1 MRFQIAHSCDPS
13 ARPSFDNGNSEMHLV
28 ATRDIKAGDEIT
40 VSYIDASVREDEDVV
55 QARYRRRK
63 ELARGW
69 RFACQC
75 DRCVSEAPP
84 PSSAGEKEL
93 EIKDES
99 KVEPIVSQIDQEAA
113 AQGNSPFT
121 AADTTTTVD

>member
-1 MRFQIAHSCDPS
+1 
-13 ARPSFDNGNSEMHLV
+13 MHLI

-40 VSYIDASVREDEDVV
+40 VSYVDASVHDDEDAV

-75 DRCVSEAPP
+75 DRCIREAPP
-84 PSSAGEKEL
+84 PSAEEKEPL
-93 EIKDES
+93 LNDES
-99 KVEPIVSQIDQEAA
+99 KVEQIVSQVDREASLDQGLPAA
-113 AQGNSPFT
+113 S
-121 AADTTTTVD
+121 DTTTVD

>member
-1 MRFQIAHSCDPS
+1 
-13 ARPSFDNGNSEMHLV
+13 MHLV

-40 VSYIDASVREDEDVV
+40 VCYIDASVHDDEDVV

-75 DRCVSEAPP
+75 DRCVREAP

-99 KVEPIVSQIDQEAA
+99 KVEPIVSKADQEVA
-113 AQGNSPFT
+113 AQGKGQPIAA
-121 AADTTTTVD
+121 AADITTTVD

>member
-1 MRFQIAHSCDPS
+1 
-13 ARPSFDNGNSEMHLV
+13 MHLV

-40 VSYIDASVREDEDVV
+40 VSYVDSSVRDNEDVV

-75 DRCVSEAPP
+75 DRCVREAPP
-84 PSSAGEKEL
+84 PSSTDEKEL
-93 EIKDES
+93 EIRDES

-113 AQGNSPFT
+113 AQGNSRFT
-121 AADTTTTVD
+121 AVDSTTVD

>member
-1 MRFQIAHSCDPS
+1 MALQISHSCDPC
-13 ARPSFDNGNSEMHLV
+13 ARPSFDSGNSTIQLV

-40 VSYIDASVREDEDVV
+40 VSYVDASVRDDEDVV

-75 DRCVSEAPP
+75 DRCIKEAPP
-84 PSSAGEKEL
+84 PSFAGEEL
-93 EIKDES
+93 QLKDGS
-99 KVEPIVSQIDQEAA
+99 KVEPIVSQIDQEVA
-113 AQGNSPFT
+113 AQGKSQPI
-121 AADTTTTVD
+121 AADTATTVD

>member
-1 MRFQIAHSCDPS
+1 
-13 ARPSFDNGNSEMHLV
+13 MHLI

-40 VSYIDASVREDEDVV
+40 VSYVDASIHEEEDVV

-75 DRCVSEAPP
+75 GRCAREAPSP
-84 PSSAGEKEL
+84 SAGEKDIEL
-93 EIKDES
+93 KNDES
-99 KVEPIVSQIDQEAA
+99 KVEQIVSNVEQEEM
-113 AQGNSPFT
+113 AQGKSQPIPT
-121 AADTTTTVD
+121 DTITID

>member
-1 MRFQIAHSCDPS
+1 MR
-13 ARPSFDNGNSEMHLV
+13 LV
-28 ATRDIKAGDEIT
+28 ATRNVKAGDEIT
-40 VSYIDASVREDEDVV
+40 VSYVDASERDGEDVV

-75 DRCVSEAPP
+75 DRCVREAPAP
-84 PSSAGEKEL
+84 SAGEKEL
-93 EIKDES
+93 ELRDES
-99 KVEPIVSQIDQEAA
+99 KVEPIVSQVDQEAA
-113 AQGNSPFT
+113 GLDKSRPV

>member
-1 MRFQIAHSCDPS
+1 
-13 ARPSFDNGNSEMHLV
+13 MHLI

-40 VSYIDASVREDEDVV
+40 VSYVDASVHDDEDAV

-75 DRCVSEAPP
+75 DRCIKEAPP
-84 PSSAGEKEL
+84 PSAGEKEPQL
-93 EIKDES
+93 NDES
-99 KVEPIVSQIDQEAA
+99 RVESIVSQVDREATLGPGPPVTSDSTTID
-113 AQGNSPFT
+113 
-121 AADTTTTVD
+121 

>member
-1 MRFQIAHSCDPS
+1 
-13 ARPSFDNGNSEMHLV
+13 MHLI

-40 VSYIDASVREDEDVV
+40 VSYVDASVHDDEDAV

-75 DRCVSEAPP
+75 DRCVREAPP
-84 PSSAGEKEL
+84 PSVGEKEPQL
-93 EIKDES
+93 NDES
-99 KVEPIVSQIDQEAA
+99 KVESIVSQVDKEAA
-113 AQGNSPFT
+113 LGQSPPT
-121 AADTTTTVD
+121 ASDTTTID

>member
-1 MRFQIAHSCDPS
+1 
-13 ARPSFDNGNSEMHLV
+13 MHLI

-40 VSYIDASVREDEDVV
+40 VSYVDATVHDDEDVV

-75 DRCVSEAPP
+75 DRCAKEAPP
-84 PSSAGEKEL
+84 PSSTGEKEPQL
-93 EIKDES
+93 KDES
-99 KVEPIVSQIDQEAA
+99 KVEAIVSQVDRETAL
-113 AQGNSPFT
+113 GNNQSST
-121 AADTTTTVD
+121 TETTTVD

>member
-1 MRFQIAHSCDPS
+1 MR
-13 ARPSFDNGNSEMHLV
+13 LV
-28 ATRDIKAGDEIT
+28 ATRDIKVGNEIT
-40 VSYIDASVREDEDVV
+40 VSYVDTSVHDDEDVV

-75 DRCVSEAPP
+75 DRCIREAPS

-93 EIKDES
+93 EIQDGS
-99 KVEPIVSQIDQEAA
+99 KVEPIVSQVDQEAVV
-113 AQGNSPFT
+113 QGRSQ
-121 AADTTTTVD
+121 ATVD

>member
-1 MRFQIAHSCDPS
+1 
-13 ARPSFDNGNSEMHLV
+13 MHLI

-40 VSYIDASVREDEDVV
+40 VSYVDASVHDDEDAV

-75 DRCVSEAPP
+75 DRCIREAPP
-84 PSSAGEKEL
+84 PSAGEKEPL
-93 EIKDES
+93 LNDES
-99 KVEPIVSQIDQEAA
+99 KVEQIVSQVDREASLDQGLPVASDA
-113 AQGNSPFT
+113 
-121 AADTTTTVD
+121 TTVD

>member
-1 MRFQIAHSCDPS
+1 
-13 ARPSFDNGNSEMHLV
+13 MHLV

-40 VSYIDASVREDEDVV
+40 VSYVDASVRGDEDVV

-75 DRCVSEAPP
+75 DRCTKEAPP
-84 PSSAGEKEL
+84 PSAAEDL
-93 EIKDES
+93 QLKDGS
-99 KVEPIVSQIDQEAA
+99 KVEPIVSQIDQEVA
-113 AQGNSPFT
+113 AQGTSQPT
-121 AADTTTTVD
+121 VADTTTTVD

>member
-1 MRFQIAHSCDPS
+1 
-13 ARPSFDNGNSEMHLV
+13 MHLV

-40 VSYIDASVREDEDVV
+40 VSYIDASVREDEEVV

-75 DRCVSEAPP
+75 DRCVGEAPP
-84 PSSAGEKEL
+84 PSAGEKEL

-121 AADTTTTVD
+121 AAADMTTTVD

>member
-1 MRFQIAHSCDPS
+1 MQ
-13 ARPSFDNGNSEMHLV
+13 LV

-40 VSYIDASVREDEDVV
+40 VSYVDASVHDDEDVV

-75 DRCVSEAPP
+75 DRCAREAPP
-84 PSSAGEKEL
+84 PSAGDKEIEL
-93 EIKDES
+93 KNDES
-99 KVEPIVSQIDQEAA
+99 KVERIVSQIEQEEAT
-113 AQGNSPFT
+113 QGESQPIPT
-121 AADTTTTVD
+121 DTTAVD

>member
-1 MRFQIAHSCDPS
+1 
-13 ARPSFDNGNSEMHLV
+13 MHLV

-40 VSYIDASVREDEDVV
+40 VSYVDASVHDDEDVI

-75 DRCVSEAPP
+75 GRCAREAPSP
-84 PSSAGEKEL
+84 SAGEKEIEL
-93 EIKDES
+93 KNDES
-99 KVEPIVSQIDQEAA
+99 KVELIVSQDEREEA
-113 AQGNSPFT
+113 AQGKSLPIQVPT
-121 AADTTTTVD
+121 DTTTVD

>member
-1 MRFQIAHSCDPS
+1 
-13 ARPSFDNGNSEMHLV
+13 MHLV

-40 VSYIDASVREDEDVV
+40 VSYVDASVHIDENVV

-75 DRCVSEAPP
+75 DRCASEAPL
-84 PSSAGEKEL
+84 PSAEEKEIEL
-93 EIKDES
+93 KNDES
-99 KVEPIVSQIDQEAA
+99 KVERIVSQVDQEAA
-113 AQGNSPFT
+113 QSKSQPIS
-121 AADTTTTVD
+121 ADVE

>member
-1 MRFQIAHSCDPS
+1 
-13 ARPSFDNGNSEMHLV
+13 MHLI

-40 VSYIDASVREDEDVV
+40 VSYVDATVHDDEDVV

-75 DRCVSEAPP
+75 DRCAKEAPP
-84 PSSAGEKEL
+84 SSTGEKEPQL
-93 EIKDES
+93 KDES
-99 KVEPIVSQIDQEAA
+99 KVEAIVSQVDRE
-113 AQGNSPFT
+113 T
-121 AADTTTTVD
+121 ASDINQPTATETSTVD

>member
-1 MRFQIAHSCDPS
+1 
-13 ARPSFDNGNSEMHLV
+13 MHLV

-40 VSYIDASVREDEDVV
+40 VSYVDASVHDDEDVI

-75 DRCVSEAPP
+75 DRCVKEAPSP
-84 PSSAGEKEL
+84 SAGEKDLEL
-93 EIKDES
+93 KDES
-99 KVEPIVSQIDQEAA
+99 KVELIVSQVDQEVKAE
-113 AQGNSPFT
+113 GNSKPT
-121 AADTTTTVD
+121 AADMTTTVD